1 MEAIKERFE
10 KYSTE
15 LKHPE
20 NLQPNGLANIPMS
33 Y

>member
-1 MEAIKERFE
+1 MPLKNDLK